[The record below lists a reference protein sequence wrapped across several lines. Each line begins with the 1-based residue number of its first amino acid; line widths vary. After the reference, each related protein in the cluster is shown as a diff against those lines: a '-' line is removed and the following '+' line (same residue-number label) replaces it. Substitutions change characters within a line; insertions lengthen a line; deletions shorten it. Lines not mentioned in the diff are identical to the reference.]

1 MSALEKAK
9 FWLKQNI
16 DQHSKSEIEELIK
29 DKSDELEESFYKDLE
44 FGTGGLRGIMGI
56 GSNRMNKYTIGM
68 ATQGFANYL
77 KKIHTNDQISVAI
90 AFDSRN
96 NSQFFA
102 QTTASVFAG
111 NGIKVFIFP
120 ELRPTPELSYAI
132 RTLNCQAGVVITAS
146 HNPKEYNGY
155 KAYWHD
161 GAQLTEP
168 HDKNVIKEVDKI
180 TDFNQIRFSDGSAL
194 IIHIDDS
201 LDQLYIDAI
210 VELALDKNVIE
221 QASDVKIAYSSIHG
235 SGITMVPPALEK
247 LGFNNIH
254 LVEEQAKPDG
264 NFPTVVYPNP
274 EEAEALGLGI
284 KLAKSIDADI
294 LMATDPDADRVGIA
308 IKDDNNEFILL
319 NGNQMASLMVYYIL
333 KTRDKL
339 GKLNK
344 NQYIVKTIV
353 TSELIDEMCANYNIT
368 CFNTLTGFKYISTV
382 IREMEGEM
390 EFIGGGEES
399 YGFMTSAIVRDKD
412 AIAACALLAEMTA
425 SAKANGSTLYTM
437 LTDIYLQFGVWH
449 EEMKSITIKGKAGI
463 EEINKMMK
471 DLRTSPPEDLAGSK
485 VIKVLD
491 YQKLLS
497 FDLINNTSST
507 LNFPISNVLQFIT
520 EDGYKISV
528 RPSGTEPK
536 VKFYFSLN
544 KKISNKEEIK
554 ATQLNLDDIVIRMIK
569 QLKLPL

>member
-1 MSALEKAK
+1 MTALEKAK
-9 FWLKQNI
+9 FWLEQNI
-16 DQHSKSEIEELIK
+16 DHNSRREINELIK
-29 DKSDELEESFYKDLE
+29 EGSDELEESFYKELE

-56 GSNRMNKYTIGM
+56 GSNRMNNYTVGM

-77 KKIHTNDQISVAI
+77 KTIYRSEPISVAI
-90 AFDSRN
+90 AYDSRN
-96 NSQFFA
+96 NSHAFA
-102 QTTASVFAG
+102 QATASVFAG
-111 NGIKVFIFP
+111 NGIEVFLFP

-132 RTLNCQAGVVITAS
+132 RTLKCKAGVVITAS

-155 KAYWHD
+155 KAYWDD

-168 HDKNVIKEVDKI
+168 HDKNVINEVAKI
-180 TDFNQIRFSDGSAL
+180 TGFNQIKNSNGSAL
-194 IIHIDDS
+194 IKHIDDS
-201 LDQLYIDAI
+201 LDQNYIDAI
-210 VELALDKNVIE
+210 VNLALDRNVIN
-221 QASDVKIAYSSIHG
+221 QASDIKIAYSSIHG
-235 SGITMVPPALEK
+235 SGITMVPPTLEQ
-247 LGFNNIH
+247 LGFKNIH
-254 LVEEQAKPDG
+254 LVEEQAQPDG

-274 EEAEALGLGI
+274 EEAEALSLGM

-308 IKDDNNEFILL
+308 IKNEDNEFILL

-333 KTRDKL
+333 KTRAKL
-339 GKLNK
+339 GQLNK
-344 NQYIVKTIV
+344 SQYIVKTIV
-353 TSELIDEMCANYNIT
+353 TSELIDAMCANYKIT
-368 CFNTLTGFKYISTV
+368 CFNTLTGFKYISTI
-382 IREMEGEM
+382 IREKEGEM

-425 SAKANGSTLYTM
+425 SAIVNGGSLYTM
-437 LTDIYLQFGVWH
+437 LTDMYLQFGVWY

-471 DLRTSPPEDLAGSK
+471 GFRASPPSKLGGSK

-491 YQKLLS
+491 YQKLLA
-497 FDLINNTSST
+497 FDCINHTSSK
-507 LNFPISNVLQFIT
+507 LAFPKSNVLQYIT
-520 EDGYKISV
+520 EDGYKISL

-544 KKISNKEEIK
+544 QKINKKEEIK
-554 ATQLNLDDIVIRMIK
+554 GVKLKLASVVSAMIK
-569 QLKLPL
+569 QLNLPL